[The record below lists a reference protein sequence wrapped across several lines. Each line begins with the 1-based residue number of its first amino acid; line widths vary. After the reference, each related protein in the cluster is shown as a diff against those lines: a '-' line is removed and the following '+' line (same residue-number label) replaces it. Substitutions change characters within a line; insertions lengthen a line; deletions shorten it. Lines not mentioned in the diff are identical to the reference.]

1 MVTHYQTTIWDDI
14 FGTLFQ
20 VSWACN
26 FQVIWARK
34 KKPLAFHYNYWLF
47 NRDPYHALLYLSYKW
62 VGFHPRKIAQATV
75 WGPFFRT
82 LIYICLFWFIN
93 ISLTW
98 WVNLH
103 RQAFSLS
110 NNFKRG
116 GLGGGVLSQERP
128 ADLVEKKL
136 VEAGWIDIW
145 Y

>member
-1 MVTHYQTTIWDDI
+1 MI
-14 FGTLFQ
+14 FLELF
-20 VSWACN
+20 SKYRGHA
-26 FQVIWARK
+26 ISK
-34 KKPLAFHYNYWLF
+34 LYEPEKKPLTFHYNYWLF

-136 VEAGWIDIW
+136 VEAG
-145 Y
+145 